1 MAQNDD
7 AKKTSKKV
15 QQSNPLIGSQAV
27 PVTLDTTTKLDIDVN
42 NTLPDSIIEAG
53 LDDRLNI
60 GALEDFTT
68 ISNARSQ
75 VYQLIDA
82 MAKDSSVSALL
93 RTYAED
99 VCEVSDSGHIVWCE
113 SADPNISRFV
123 NYLLNVMNVDKNIYR
138 WVYCLL
144 KYGDVYLRLFR
155 ESDYE
160 DAIFKKE
167 NIDKFASAIDGT
179 RQRLQEG
186 IENDE
191 TANQKDGDTLQ
202 EAINLNLHS
211 ASDPYSYYVEMVADP
226 STMFEL
232 TKYGKTYGYVEA
244 PNQTSGIDYTEV
256 FTGVNNLTV
265 SNYKMKSNDINIYQA
280 DDFVHACL
288 DDGITR
294 YPEEVEIFTTDAD
307 YDSKTNG
314 HLYTVKRGKSILY
327 DSYKVWREKSLLENS
342 AILNRVTRSSIIRQV
357 GVEVGDM
364 PKEQVKQTLR
374 RVKELVEQKSAID
387 TDAAMSE
394 YTNPGPLIN
403 NIYYA
408 KHNGQGEISIAAEGG
423 DVDVKGLADLDWW
436 NNKFYAAYG
445 IPKQFFGFTDDGAGF
460 NGGSS
465 LTIISSIYAKGVKRV
480 QNTILQ
486 AITDA
491 INLMLLSKGCKSYL
505 NNFVLKI
512 RAPRTQEEIE
522 YRSDLTNRINAI
534 SNMQALFSDVE
545 NKARK
550 LKILKTLF
558 STLNY
563 GDDIL
568 EELQNEINAVE
579 EADRK
584 RAEEEAKAAEA
595 AKAAEEGTN
604 AAVPAG
610 EPETGSDV
618 DLNALATA
626 ALEGLSASEKARQAL
641 TEDQQALI
649 EASEDDLPTPEEL
662 DDTVDFTENK

>member
-1 MAQNDD
+1 MAENND
-7 AKKTSKKV
+7 AKKSAKKIQSTS
-15 QQSNPLIGSQAV
+15 PLIGSQAV
-27 PVTLDTTTKLDIDVN
+27 PTTLDNTTKIDIDIN
-42 NTLPDSIIEAG
+42 NVLADSIIEAG

-99 VCEVSDSGHIVWCE
+99 VCEVADSGHIVWCE
-113 SADPNISRFV
+113 SSDPNISRFV

-155 ESDYE
+155 ESDYK

-167 NIDKFASAIDGT
+167 NVDNAGIAGN
-179 RQRLQEG
+179 RQRLT
-186 IENDE
+186 ENLD
-191 TANQKDGDTLQ
+191 

-232 TKYGKTYGYVEA
+232 TKYGKTYGYIEA

-294 YPEEVEIFTTDAD
+294 FPEEVEIFSTDAD
-307 YDSKTNG
+307 YDSNVNG

-408 KHNGQGEISIAAEGG
+408 KHNGQGEISISAEGG

-445 IPKQFFGFTDDGAGF
+445 IPKQFFGFTDDSAGF

-465 LTIISSIYAKGVKRV
+465 LTIISSVYAKGVKRV

-491 INLMLLSKGCKSYL
+491 VNLVLISKGCKSYL
-505 NNFVLKI
+505 NNFVLKM
-512 RAPRTQEEIE
+512 RAPRTQEEID
-522 YRSDLTNRINAI
+522 YRSDLSNRVSAI
-534 SNMQALFSDVE
+534 SSMQALFSDVE
-545 NKARK
+545 DKPRR
-550 LKILKTLF
+550 LKILKELF

-563 GDDIL
+563 GDGIL
-568 EELQNEINAVE
+568 EELQNEINAAE
-579 EADRK
+579 ETARK
-584 RAEEEAKAAEA
+584 AAEEEAQAKAAEA
-595 AKAAEEGTN
+595 AANAAPSSEANDNIPEPSKPAKPGNAGGNEGT
-604 AAVPAG
+604 
-610 EPETGSDV
+610 DI
-618 DLNALATA
+618 DLDALASA
-626 ALEGLSASEKARQAL
+626 AFEAFKPQNDDRQLL

-649 EASEDDLPTPEEL
+649 EASDDDLPTPEEL
-662 DDTVDFTENK
+662 NADVDFTENK

>member
-1 MAQNDD
+1 M
-7 AKKTSKKV
+7 
-15 QQSNPLIGSQAV
+15 
-27 PVTLDTTTKLDIDVN
+27 
-42 NTLPDSIIEAG
+42 
-53 LDDRLNI
+53 
-60 GALEDFTT
+60 
-68 ISNARSQ
+68 
-75 VYQLIDA
+75 
-82 MAKDSSVSALL
+82 
-93 RTYAED
+93 
-99 VCEVSDSGHIVWCE
+99 
-113 SADPNISRFV
+113 
-123 NYLLNVMNVDKNIYR
+123 
-138 WVYCLL
+138 
-144 KYGDVYLRLFR
+144 
-155 ESDYE
+155 
-160 DAIFKKE
+160 
-167 NIDKFASAIDGT
+167 
-179 RQRLQEG
+179 
-186 IENDE
+186 
-191 TANQKDGDTLQ
+191 
-202 EAINLNLHS
+202 HS

-232 TKYGKTYGYVEA
+232 TKYGKTYGYIEA

-294 YPEEVEIFTTDAD
+294 FPEEVEIFSTDAD
-307 YDSKTNG
+307 YDNNLNG

-408 KHNGQGEISIAAEGG
+408 KHNGQGEISISAEGG

-445 IPKQFFGFTDDGAGF
+445 IPKQFFGFTDDSAGF

-465 LTIISSIYAKGVKRV
+465 LTIISSVYAKGVKRV

-491 INLMLLSKGCKSYL
+491 VNLVLISKGCKSYL
-505 NNFVLKI
+505 NNFVLKM
-512 RAPRTQEEIE
+512 RAPRTQEEID
-522 YRSDLTNRINAI
+522 YRSDLSNRVSAI
-534 SNMQALFSDVE
+534 SSMQALFSDVE
-545 NKARK
+545 DKPRR
-550 LKILKTLF
+550 LKILKELF

-563 GDDIL
+563 GDGIL
-568 EELQNEINAVE
+568 EELQNEINAAE
-579 EADRK
+579 ETARK
-584 RAEEEAKAAEA
+584 AAEEEAQAKAAEA
-595 AKAAEEGTN
+595 AANAAHASEANDNMPEPPKSAKPDNAGGNEGT
-604 AAVPAG
+604 
-610 EPETGSDV
+610 DI
-618 DLNALATA
+618 DLDALASA
-626 ALEGLSASEKARQAL
+626 AFEAFKPQNDDRQLL

-649 EASEDDLPTPEEL
+649 EASDDDLPTPEEL
-662 DDTVDFTENK
+662 NADVDFTENK

>member
-1 MAQNDD
+1 MAENND
-7 AKKTSKKV
+7 AKKSSKKV
-15 QQSNPLIGSQAV
+15 QQTNPLIGSQAV
-27 PVTLDTTTKLDIDVN
+27 PTTLDNTTKLDIDVSN
-42 NTLPDSIIEAG
+42 VLADSIIEAG

-99 VCEVSDSGHIVWCE
+99 VCELSDNGHIVWCE

-144 KYGDVYLRLFR
+144 KYGDVYLRLYR
-155 ESDYE
+155 ESDYD
-160 DAIFKKE
+160 DAIFKKD
-167 NIDKFASAIDGT
+167 NIDKTASANN
-179 RQRLQEG
+179 RQRLTEHL
-186 IENDE
+186 DE
-191 TANQKDGDTLQ
+191 S
-202 EAINLNLHS
+202 INLNLHS
-211 ASDPYSYYVEMVADP
+211 ASDPYSYYVEMVPDP
-226 STMFEL
+226 STMFEI

-294 YPEEVEIFTTDAD
+294 YPEEIEIFTTDAD
-307 YDSKTNG
+307 YENNSNG

-387 TDAAMSE
+387 TDNAMSE

-408 KHNGQGEISIAAEGG
+408 KHNGQGEISISAEGG

-460 NGGSS
+460 NGGTS

-491 INLMLLSKGCKSYL
+491 VNLMLISKGLKSYL

-512 RAPRTQEEIE
+512 RAPLTQEEQD
-522 YRSDLTNRINAI
+522 YRADLSNRISAI
-534 SNMQALFSDVE
+534 SSMQALFSDVE
-545 NKARK
+545 DKARR
-550 LKILKTLF
+550 LKILKELF

-563 GDDIL
+563 GDGIL
-568 EELQNEINAVE
+568 EELQNEITAAE
-579 EADRK
+579 DAAK
-584 RAEEEAKAAEA
+584 KAAQEEEAQKAAEA
-595 AKAAEEGTN
+595 AEGAGNETAEKPESKEE
-604 AAVPAG
+604 AG
-610 EPETGSDV
+610 DEI
-618 DLNALATA
+618 DLNALAAGAFESFKPEETA
-626 ALEGLSASEKARQAL
+626 DRQIL
-641 TEDQQALI
+641 NEDQQALI
-649 EASEDDLPTPEEL
+649 EASDDDLPTPEEL
-662 DDTVDFTENK
+662 NADIDFTENK